1 MADLNIPNL
10 NIKPDKYIFKKKL
23 NLRRKSKRRLFT
35 ESFFLF
41 ILSVLLV
48 YVNYLIPNKNL
59 LLQNLPSTFNKS
71 FLLLIDLFSY
81 LYEIFLVIFIF
92 VSSFTALILMIGSIN
107 RLFKVSKRKS
117 KIVYKLFQIGC
128 IRPPLP
134 ESESSSSYSVSS
146 PNNANMPS
154 TIDERIID
162 KGKIE
167 VWIPMSIYSPIN

>member
-10 NIKPDKYIFKKKL
+10 NIKSDKYIFKKKL
-23 NLRRKSKRRLFT
+23 NLRRKSKIRLFT
-35 ESFFLF
+35 EAFFLF

-59 LLQNLPSTFNKS
+59 LLQSLPSTFNKS

-92 VSSFTALILMIGSIN
+92 VSSFTALILMIGSFN

-117 KIVYKLFQIGC
+117 KQIVYK
-128 IRPPLP
+128 
-134 ESESSSSYSVSS
+134 
-146 PNNANMPS
+146 
-154 TIDERIID
+154 
-162 KGKIE
+162 
-167 VWIPMSIYSPIN
+167 

>member
-10 NIKPDKYIFKKKL
+10 NIKTDKYIFKKKF

-41 ILSVLLV
+41 ILSFLLV
-48 YVNYLIPNKNL
+48 YINYLIPNKNL
-59 LLQNLPSTFNKS
+59 LLQSLPSTFNKS

-92 VSSFTALILMIGSIN
+92 VSSFTALILMIGSFN

-117 KIVYKLFQIGC
+117 KQIVYK
-128 IRPPLP
+128 
-134 ESESSSSYSVSS
+134 
-146 PNNANMPS
+146 
-154 TIDERIID
+154 
-162 KGKIE
+162 
-167 VWIPMSIYSPIN
+167 